1 MVAAFVPVVRFG
13 VRNLIGQ
20 WCTISLALVVIAL
33 VCTISEAIVFIP
45 ERKAQY
51 ITAFAGGTVLY
62 LLAST
67 AMTLLAKVLKLRED
81 GGPLVTN
88 RSIAMAIPMV
98 LLAAVSYL
106 VYYEVFGAI
115 TYEFFT
121 KGYYPHAA
129 EQVAAMGPWFF
140 AYQIGRGLVMTLGVL
155 PVIYT
160 LRLPRWQAAVAVGLL
175 VWMVGGL
182 GPLLTPSTMM
192 SGAQRSIHVIEIFTQ
207 NFSLGVTAT
216 LLLRPKKATLPMP
229 AASVTAA

>member
-13 VRNLIGQ
+13 VRNLIGK

-45 ERKAQY
+45 ERKAQLL
-51 ITAFAGGTVLY
+51 TAFAGGTVLY

-81 GGPLVTN
+81 GGEAVAHRP
-88 RSIAMAIPMV
+88 IAMAVPMV

-106 VYYEVFGAI
+106 LYYEVFGAI
-115 TYEFFT
+115 TYQFFT
-121 KGYYPHAA
+121 RGYYPHAA

-140 AYQIGRGLVMTLGVL
+140 VYQIGRGLAMTLGVL

-182 GPLLTPSTMM
+182 GPLLTPTTMM
-192 SGAQRSIHVIEIFTQ
+192 SAAQRFMHVIEIFTQ

-216 LLLRPKKATLPMP
+216 LLLRPKKATLPVP
-229 AASVTAA
+229 ASSVIAA